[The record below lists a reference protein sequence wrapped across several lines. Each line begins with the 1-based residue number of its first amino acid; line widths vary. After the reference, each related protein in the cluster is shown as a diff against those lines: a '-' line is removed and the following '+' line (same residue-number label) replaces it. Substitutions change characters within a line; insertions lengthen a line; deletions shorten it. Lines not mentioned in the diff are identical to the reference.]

1 MNLMF
6 QPITYF
12 QLLVLVVLTRMAIN
26 LNLIMDSIFFTFRY
40 FLKNRHRLQIQFFI
54 GRQEIESC
62 LRVLLD

>member
-26 LNLIMDSIFFTFRY
+26 LNPIMDSIFFTFRY
-40 FLKNRHRLQIQFFI
+40 FLKTDTASRFSSSL
-54 GRQEIESC
+54 G
-62 LRVLLD
+62 DKK